1 MFFRVIITKIIFI
14 YHYLFVIWLF
24 LCEKASEVQLFY
36 IISCKQYY
44 HRVESALKDTF
55 HRQTLIGTLNKIHV
69 KCTTQWQSVLKC
81 KVIIQFSEPPPPK
94 TMLKYCGSVGWK
106 KSTYLYLGCG
116 RGRWRQKPFVGKKAK
131 CHKTFDQD
139 CTSHVGYIISIVHC
153 IAILWQTWHLS
164 RWKRSFMVPSSE
176 FLIADGKNL
185 LLSTGWLILFN
196 AIRSE
201 LKQVHMICCKPVK
214 YIIIILYSL
223 TYMYNDNGLFWKCC
237 KFLWNYLIQVHW

>member
-1 MFFRVIITKIIFI
+1 MLYQRDCSSELNHQIHGTMWPKKTMIWGWSKMFFRVIITKIIFI

-69 KCTTQWQSVLKC
+69 QCTTQWQSVLKC

-116 RGRWRQKPFVGKKAK
+116 RGR
-131 CHKTFDQD
+131 
-139 CTSHVGYIISIVHC
+139 
-153 IAILWQTWHLS
+153 
-164 RWKRSFMVPSSE
+164 
-176 FLIADGKNL
+176 
-185 LLSTGWLILFN
+185 
-196 AIRSE
+196 
-201 LKQVHMICCKPVK
+201 
-214 YIIIILYSL
+214 
-223 TYMYNDNGLFWKCC
+223 
-237 KFLWNYLIQVHW
+237 